1 MRHLLLLFVAC
12 LLAPSLWAQQKGL
25 FIKSGT
31 TLSLDQLGDSDSFS
45 DIVVVQGDVII
56 EGTLALPASAND
68 AVEYQGGMDINGSGS
83 VTGLKSFH
91 FSGTATGQ
99 SVSDLTASRLRI
111 TKTDGT
117 WSPNN
122 VHVEPTGSVWLENS
136 VAIAVGENGSMTM
149 NSDAT
154 GTAFIG
160 SLGGSVTAGGIT
172 FERYCPPYAG
182 GPSWLSVGNW
192 VKDVTVADWENDMT
206 GLYLIFEFDETHA
219 VDNTAASNGAN
230 AWSLVSGSTA
240 LEDSDHGYVIYQ
252 PALAAPT
259 LTATGGFNNIAETVS
274 LSLSTGPTQGG
285 GWHLL
290 TNPFPCAIDGAEFVA
305 DNATI
310 SAYQMYNNANS
321 LFTISSGEGSLK
333 SPEAVDVGQ
342 SFWVQVSSANDV
354 VFNTDILTNGVNSF
368 LREID
373 LLDQGGFTVKVTNES
388 GGFGA
393 TGVRFHELG
402 TTAFEME
409 LDAIF
414 KPSGS
419 ADVPQLHSVSG
430 DGVALVVNSTGSVSS
445 SASMPLELY
454 SGVDGNVS
462 LALDPLTTIP
472 EGMCV
477 HLEDLETGSIATL
490 GMESLDVAL
499 EPSAWYSDRF
509 LLHFYPAPVFEAIP
523 SYCEPGVS
531 WEGSNAEAWNVQW
544 LSIED
549 GTSGSGNLDDLL
561 PGVYELTATLMGA
574 GCSSVSTVEVLDLT
588 CLGDF
593 DQNEQRG
600 TSDLLILLASIN
612 AYSDAFSPWQT
623 VSTDCDCD
631 GITGTQDLLL
641 FLPVFGVDCD

>member
-12 LLAPSLWAQQKGL
+12 LLAPSLWSQKGL
-25 FIKSGT
+25 FIASGA
-31 TLSLDQLGDSDSFS
+31 TLSLDQLGDADGFS

-56 EGTLALPASAND
+56 EGTLALPATAND
-68 AVEYQGGMDINGSGS
+68 AVEYQGGMDVNGAGA

-99 SVSDLTASRLRI
+99 SVSDLTADRLRI
-111 TKTDGT
+111 TKTGGT
-117 WSPNN
+117 WSPTN

-136 VAIAVGENGSMTM
+136 VAIAAADSGSLTM

-160 SLGGSVTAGGIT
+160 SLGGSVTTGGIT
-172 FERYCPPYAG
+172 FERYCPPDAG

-192 VKDVTVADWENDMT
+192 VKDVTVADWEDDMT
-206 GLYLIFEFDETHA
+206 GPFTLIFKFDETHA
-219 VDNTAASNGAN
+219 VNSSASDGAN
-230 AWSLVSGSTA
+230 AWSLVSGATA
-240 LEDSDHGYVIYQ
+240 LEDSDYGYSVYQ
-252 PALAAPT
+252 SSNESPT
-259 LTATGGFNNIAETVS
+259 LTATGGFNNSNQTIGLT
-274 LSLSTGPTQGG
+274 LSTGPTQGG

-310 SAYQMYNNANS
+310 SAYQMLNNANN

-333 SPEAVDVGQ
+333 SPEAIDIGQ
-342 SFWVQVSSANDV
+342 SFWVQVSSAGNI

-368 LREID
+368 LRETD
-373 LLDQGGFTVKVTNES
+373 PLDQGGFTVQVMNES

-402 TTAFEME
+402 TSSFEME

-419 ADVPQLHSVSG
+419 ANVPQLHSVSD
-430 DGVALVVNSTGSVSS
+430 DGVALVVNSTGSLTS

-454 SGVDGNVS
+454 SGLDGSVS

-477 HLEDLETGSIATL
+477 HLEDMETGEIATL

-509 LLHFYPAPVFEAIP
+509 MLHFYPAPVFQAIS
-523 SYCEPGVS
+523 SYCAPGVS
-531 WEGSNAEAWNVQW
+531 WEGSNAELWNVDW
-544 LSIED
+544 FSIED
-549 GTSGSGNLDDLL
+549 GASGSGNLDELG
-561 PGVYELTATLMGA
+561 PGVYELTATLLGE
-574 GCSSVSTVEVLDLT
+574 GCFSVSTVEVPDLT

-600 TSDLLILLASIN
+600 TTDLLILLASIN

-631 GITGTQDLLL
+631 GSTGISDLLL
-641 FLPVFGVDCD
+641 FLPVFGLNCD